1 VVVEDLEG
9 EPSVWRPQGIPH
21 HHWISLELAGR
32 RDKLALNAR
41 VKVTAGNLVQTD
53 EVRSGGSYLS
63 QSDLR
68 LHFGVGDRRQVDEV
82 EISWPSGEKQV
93 LNNLEADR
101 FYCVKESAGAVPCSA
116 IRPKATPA
124 YR

>member
-1 VVVEDLEG
+1 
-9 EPSVWRPQGIPH
+9 
-21 HHWISLELAGR
+21 LAGS

-41 VKVTAGNLVQTD
+41 VKVTAGDLVQTD

-68 LHFGVGDRRQVDEV
+68 LHFGMGDRRQVDEV

-101 FYCVKESAGAVPCSA
+101 FYCAQESVGIVPCSA
-116 IRPKATPA
+116 IRPKSTPA
-124 YR
+124 FR